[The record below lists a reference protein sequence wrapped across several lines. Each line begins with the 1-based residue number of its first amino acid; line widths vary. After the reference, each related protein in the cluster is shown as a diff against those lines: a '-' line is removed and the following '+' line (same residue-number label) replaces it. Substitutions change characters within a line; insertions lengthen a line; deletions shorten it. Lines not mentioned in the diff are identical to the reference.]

1 MSAKIRSSR
10 SRSYIDPSVQGA
22 LLRKL
27 SFHWSVLIAVN
38 CGVFGAWVWLFER
51 ADSSAGDAMSTA
63 FSKCLPFLVTS
74 AALLPIFLFDT
85 LRLTSRF
92 AGPALRF
99 RAAISDA
106 AQGLPVRPMQFRHD
120 DFWQEMA
127 ESFNTLMKRQEET
140 DRIARESQL
149 AIAANGDGDGDG
161 AVPEA
166 QVSVDDDCKKA
177 SLRSADEALRLLGC
191 VTA

>member
-1 MSAKIRSSR
+1 MVAKIRSGR
-10 SRSYIDPSVQGA
+10 TRSYIDPGVQGA

-27 SFHWSVLIAVN
+27 SFHWVALITVN
-38 CGVFGAWVWLFER
+38 CGVFGTWIWLFER
-51 ADSSAGDAMSTA
+51 TDASSGDAFSTA

-74 AALLPIFLFDT
+74 AALLPVFLFDT

-99 RAAISDA
+99 RAALSDA
-106 AQGLPVRPMQFRHD
+106 SHGLPVRPMHFRHD

-127 ESFNTLMKRQEET
+127 ESFNTLMERQEE
-140 DRIARESQL
+140 DRRLVRESQAML
-149 AIAANGDGDGDG
+149 ESRAQEPTPAAT
-161 AVPEA
+161 AVNA
-166 QVSVDDDCKKA
+166 SDRNQSSV
-177 SLRSADEALRLLGC
+177 RSADEALRLLDS

>member
-1 MSAKIRSSR
+1 MVSKIRSGR
-10 SRSYIDPSVQGA
+10 TRSYVDPGVQGA

-27 SFHWSVLIAVN
+27 SFHWLVLIAVN

-51 ADSSAGDAMSTA
+51 TEASAGDAFSTA

-74 AALLPIFLFDT
+74 AAMLPVFLLDT

-99 RAAISDA
+99 RAALSDA
-106 AQGLPVRPMQFRHD
+106 SHGLPVRPMHFRHD

-127 ESFNTLMKRQEET
+127 ESFNTLMERQEE
-140 DRIARESQL
+140 DRRLVRESQL
-149 AIAANGDGDGDG
+149 MIESQADDAAPAATAATAATAADRNQ
-161 AVPEA
+161 A
-166 QVSVDDDCKKA
+166 SVH
-177 SLRSADEALRLLGC
+177 SADEALRLLDS
-191 VTA
+191 VTV

>member
-10 SRSYIDPSVQGA
+10 ARSYIDPSVQGA

-27 SFHWSVLIAVN
+27 SLHWFVLIAVN

-51 ADSSAGDAMSTA
+51 ADSSSSDAMSTA
-63 FSKCLPFLVTS
+63 VVKCLPFLVTS
-74 AALLPIFLFDT
+74 AALLPVFLFDT

-92 AGPALRF
+92 AGPALRL
-99 RAAISDA
+99 RAALSDA
-106 AQGLPVRPMQFRHD
+106 AQGLAVRPIQFRQD

-127 ESFNTLMKRQEET
+127 ESFNTVMDRQRAAERVAQE
-140 DRIARESQL
+140 RQVVIA
-149 AIAANGDGDGDG
+149 G
-161 AVPEA
+161 
-166 QVSVDDDCKKA
+166 
-177 SLRSADEALRLLGC
+177 SADEATPVTDDGAMMKDRNNAGVRAADDALRLLDS

>member
-1 MSAKIRSSR
+1 MSSNIRSSR
-10 SRSYIDPSVQGA
+10 SRSYIDPGVQGS

-27 SFHWSVLIAVN
+27 SFHWLVLIAVN

-51 ADSSAGDAMSTA
+51 ADSSAGDAVSTA
-63 FSKCLPFLVTS
+63 FSKCLPFLLTS
-74 AALLPIFLFDT
+74 AALLPIFLFDA

-99 RAAISDA
+99 RASLSDA
-106 AQGLPVRPMQFRHD
+106 AEGLPVRPMQFRHD

-127 ESFNTLMKRQEET
+127 DSFNTLMVRQKEA
-140 DRIARESQL
+140 DRVIRENQL
-149 AIAANGDGDGDG
+149 ALAAKSEE
-161 AVPEA
+161 AVPVAESET
-166 QVSVDDDCKKA
+166 VNDCQKPTVN
-177 SLRSADEALRLLGC
+177 SADEALRLLDS